1 MPSDLIK
8 LPTTDNE
15 EDTQKLLISIGSFC
29 VSAGGSQRD
38 KIALVRRAGLLFK
51 FISSESRSP
60 AMLDA
65 KIASNIAGL
74 LAFVVITHIFKC
86 ILTTDRN
93 QLRMKL

>member
-38 KIALVRRAGLLFK
+38 KIALVRRAG
-51 FISSESRSP
+51 
-60 AMLDA
+60 
-65 KIASNIAGL
+65 
-74 LAFVVITHIFKC
+74 FVV
-86 ILTTDRN
+86 
-93 QLRMKL
+93 